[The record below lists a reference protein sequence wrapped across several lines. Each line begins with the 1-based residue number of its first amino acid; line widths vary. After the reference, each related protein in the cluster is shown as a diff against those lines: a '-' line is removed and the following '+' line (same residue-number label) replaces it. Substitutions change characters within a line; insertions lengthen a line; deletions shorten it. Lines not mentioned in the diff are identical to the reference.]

1 MRLPLFAATGGLL
14 LLAACSPAD
23 DPSDLSPASGGTGAA
38 TSGGSSA
45 TGGNP
50 ATGTNAGSGGGT
62 PASSGGQPGTGAGGS
77 TSGGTSSAGAGGLA
91 GNATGGTDPAG
102 TSTGGASG
110 SAGATPGGSGGQS
123 GSGGQ
128 VDSGGQSGGDS
139 GGADTGGQSGSG
151 GQVDSGGSGGDSG
164 GADTGGQSGVGSG
177 GEATGGGSGTPGG
190 ACPANASF
198 CSGFEEAELPTGA
211 VYKLNGD
218 PATPWT
224 HDFEID
230 TSVKN
235 SGQSALRVKTNNESG
250 GAYKMLAVPTPG
262 PVFWVRFYIR
272 SDVDLGATDHNVFAY
287 AAGSDDP
294 NDSKFVE
301 LAEDVGVAFN
311 SHDVVRWPMGYGRL
325 QTGETVP
332 FTLPKDTWHCIE
344 ISFDGP
350 GRTQHLFIDGTA
362 MIEATDYPAAAY
374 TFTTFKFGYNALHGT
389 VRKTWYDDVVVASE
403 RIGCLE

>member
-1 MRLPLFAATGGLL
+1 LHSSPFLFRIWPPSVLYALSLHDALPIL
-14 LLAACSPAD
+14 
-23 DPSDLSPASGGTGAA
+23 
-38 TSGGSSA
+38 
-45 TGGNP
+45 
-50 ATGTNAGSGGGT
+50 
-62 PASSGGQPGTGAGGS
+62 
-77 TSGGTSSAGAGGLA
+77 
-91 GNATGGTDPAG
+91 
-102 TSTGGASG
+102 
-110 SAGATPGGSGGQS
+110 
-123 GSGGQ
+123 
-128 VDSGGQSGGDS
+128 
-139 GGADTGGQSGSG
+139 
-151 GQVDSGGSGGDSG
+151 
-164 GADTGGQSGVGSG
+164 
-177 GEATGGGSGTPGG
+177 
-190 ACPANASF
+190 
-198 CSGFEEAELPTGA
+198 
-211 VYKLNGD
+211 YKLNGD

-332 FTLPKDTWHCIE
+332 FTLPKDT
-344 ISFDGP
+344 
-350 GRTQHLFIDGTA
+350 
-362 MIEATDYPAAAY
+362 
-374 TFTTFKFGYNALHGT
+374 
-389 VRKTWYDDVVVASE
+389 
-403 RIGCLE
+403 